1 MAVLQEAVNRRLN
14 VIFYAHMVPI
24 IINFSSV
31 IIIVLKISVWDLK

>member
-14 VIFYAHMVPI
+14 VIFSANMVP